1 MRRTTTTLSLGILVF
16 LVLLAGCTASK
27 SRMGM
32 VQAQDGLM
40 YGSAMSNQFIVDSSL
55 FVNNKIKLRIR
66 NTSGDP
72 SFDLYGFQRQ
82 LEDAYRGLGYE
93 PVTTNDFGILLDINV
108 KYSGQVQEDMRDEFR
123 FAGGALGGVAG
134 AYDPI
139 REGEGR
145 DAVAKGAAGLIV
157 GATLGYIIGSYV
169 TDDTYIIAA
178 DVSLATV
185 APREEN
191 DGTTIVFGKDEKIK
205 RKKNNFR
212 GFRQRETLTMAVYA
226 GGRNVSQSEIVTG
239 VRDRMVRILRDV
251 I

>member
-1 MRRTTTTLSLGILVF
+1 MRRNLTILILVI
-16 LVLLAGCTASK
+16 LALPFILQGCLASN

-32 VQAQDGLM
+32 VQAEDGLM

-72 SFDLYGFQRQ
+72 SFDLYGFRRQ
-82 LEDAYRGLGYE
+82 LENAYRELGYE
-93 PVTTNDFGILLDINV
+93 PVNTNDFGILLDINV
-108 KYSGQVQEDMRDEFR
+108 TYSGQVQQDMSTKYA
-123 FAGGALGGVAG
+123 FAGGALGGTAG
-134 AYDPI
+134 AYDPVSEGKG
-139 REGEGR
+139 RE
-145 DAVAKGAAGLIV
+145 AIAKGGAGLV
-157 GATLGYIIGSYV
+157 AGATLGYILGSYV
-169 TDDTYIIAA
+169 TDDTYVIAS
-178 DVSLATV
+178 DISFATV
-185 APREEN
+185 APREES

-212 GFRQRETLTMAVYA
+212 GFRQRETLRMLVYA

>member
-1 MRRTTTTLSLGILVF
+1 MQRNIITLTIVILTSLLLVS
-16 LVLLAGCTASK
+16 GCVASK

-32 VQAQDGLM
+32 VQAEDGLM
-40 YGSAMSNQFIVDSSL
+40 YGSAMSHQFIVDSSL

-72 SFDLYGFQRQ
+72 SFDLYGFQKQ
-82 LEDAYRGLGYE
+82 LEDAYRSLGYE

-108 KYSGQVQEDMRDEFR
+108 KYSGQVQEDMSEEFR
-123 FAGGALGGVAG
+123 FAGGALGGVGG
-134 AYDPI
+134 AYDAT
-139 REGEGR
+139 REGQGL
-145 DAVAKGAAGLIV
+145 DAVAKGGAGIIV

-178 DVSLATV
+178 DVSLGTV
-185 APREEN
+185 APREDT

-205 RKKNNFR
+205 RKKDNFR
-212 GFRQRETLTMAVYA
+212 GFRKRETVSIVTYA
-226 GGRNVSQSEIVTG
+226 GGRNVKQAEIVGG
-239 VRDRMVRILRDV
+239 VRDRLFRILRDV

>member
-1 MRRTTTTLSLGILVF
+1 MQRPILILIAVVLASLTLI
-16 LVLLAGCTASK
+16 AACTASK

-32 VQAQDGLM
+32 VQAPDGLM
-40 YGSAMSNQFIVDSSL
+40 YGSAMDSQFIVDSSL
-55 FVNNKIKLRIR
+55 FVNNKMKLRIR

-72 SFDLYGFQRQ
+72 SFDLRGFQKQ
-82 LEDAYRGLGYE
+82 LEDAYRDLGYE
-93 PVTTNDFGILLDINV
+93 PVTTDDFGILLDVNV
-108 KYSGQVQEDMRDEFR
+108 TYSGQVQEDMSEQYR

-139 REGEGR
+139 HQGKGL
-145 DAVAKGAAGLIV
+145 DVVAKGGAGIIL

-169 TDDTYIIAA
+169 TDDTYLIAS
-178 DVSLATV
+178 DISLATV
-185 APREEN
+185 APREED

-212 GFRQRETLTMAVYA
+212 GFRKRETATLLVYA
-226 GGRNVSQSEIVTG
+226 GGRNVSQSEIVGG
-239 VRDRMVRILRDV
+239 VRDRLVRILRDV

>member
-1 MRRTTTTLSLGILVF
+1 MQRNIIILTIGF
-16 LVLLAGCTASK
+16 LASLVLFSGCVASK

-32 VQAQDGLM
+32 VKGEDGLM

-72 SFDLYGFQRQ
+72 SFDLYGFQKQ
-82 LEDAYRGLGYE
+82 LEDAYRSLGYE
-93 PVTTNDFGILLDINV
+93 PVTSNDFGILLDVNV
-108 KYSGQVQEDMRDEFR
+108 NYSGQVQQDMSEKFR

-134 AYDPI
+134 AYDST
-139 REGEGR
+139 REGQGM
-145 DAVAKGAAGLIV
+145 DAVAKGGAGIIV

-169 TDDTYIIAA
+169 TDDTYIIAT
-178 DVSLATV
+178 DISLGTV
-185 APREEN
+185 APREET

-212 GFRQRETLTMAVYA
+212 GFRKRETVSLVVYA
-226 GGRNVSQSEIVTG
+226 GGRNVKQSEIVGG
-239 VRDRMVRILRDV
+239 VQGRLVRILRDV